1 MTGWFGQ
8 RPPGALHIDRHD
20 EAPDAT
26 RFQNGTPAIP
36 SVYDSYAGLELLKSV
51 GAEVIEQY
59 VDSLTALV
67 MSRLDQAGFVPA
79 TPRDAA
85 RRGAVVAVR
94 TKDMDAAVD
103 ELARR
108 NIVVSSRDGNIRT
121 AWHYYNTPEDV
132 DALLDALGELGD
144 LMLRR

>member
-1 MTGWFGQ
+1 
-8 RPPGALHIDRHD
+8 
-20 EAPDAT
+20 
-26 RFQNGTPAIP
+26 
-36 SVYDSYAGLELLKSV
+36 
-51 GAEVIEQY
+51 
-59 VDSLTALV
+59 

-79 TPRDAA
+79 TRGTAA

-108 NIVVSSRDGNIRT
+108 DIVVSSRDGNIRT

-132 DALLDALGELGD
+132 DVLIDALDELGEL
-144 LMLRR
+144 MIRP